1 MSRTRRYGVLP
12 LVLVLVVVPNLWAQS
27 RTPHIGYVYPAGGR
41 QGDTFPM
48 EISGQYL
55 DGASNVYISGNGVR
69 ATVIEHVA
77 PLAGQLS
84 NDLRLRVRELQKK
97 GTDAAGFKEMA
108 EIQKRFDAS
117 SNRTAYP
124 VLSETV
130 TCRVTIA
137 ANAEP
142 GEREFRLQVAAGL
155 SNPMVFCVGQLPEFR
170 EKDWKSGPADANL
183 AVTLPA
189 DINGRIVPGSFERYR
204 SLVRRTQPYLPADVD
219 RYRFAARRGQQLVLA
234 VKARELMPYLADAV
248 PGWFQATVTL
258 YDAQGKELAY
268 DDDYRFHPDPVL
280 HYEVPQNGDYVIE
293 IKDAIYRG
301 REDFV
306 YRVAVG
312 ELPFVTSIFPL
323 GCRAGEQAKIEL
335 KGWNL
340 PTKTL
345 TVDTKGKKPGVY
357 PVSVRAKN
365 LVSNQMPFAVDT
377 LPESLEKEPN
387 NELKSAQKVTLPVI
401 VNGRIDPPGDWDIF
415 RFTARAGSQIVAE
428 VNARRLDSPL
438 DSVLKLTDAQGRQMA
453 FNDDHEDKGAGLHTH
468 FADSL
473 LTATAPADGT
483 YYLHL
488 GDIQQQ
494 GGAEYAYRLR
504 ISPPRPDFDLRIVPS
519 VINVAAGGTA
529 RVTIY
534 ALRKDGFSGDLTL
547 ALKDA
552 PKGYVLKGD
561 RVPAN
566 QDKAEVTLTVPPT
579 PPAEPLSLVVEGRA
593 TVGGQQIVR
602 PAVPA
607 EDMMQAFAY
616 RHLVAAKDLK
626 VAVIKRGGVPASAKA
641 LGSQPVKVPAGGASQ
656 LSVGMS
662 TDDTNHN

>member
-1 MSRTRRYGVLP
+1 LRRRGTL
-12 LVLVLVVVPNLWAQS
+12 LLVVVLAVAPSLWAQS

-41 QGDTFPM
+41 QGDTFQI
-48 EISGQYL
+48 EVSGQYL
-55 DGASNVYISGNGVR
+55 DGANNVYVSGSGVR
-69 ATVIEHVA
+69 AVVIEHLA

-84 NDLRLRVRELQKK
+84 NDLRRRTRELQKK

-108 EIQKRFDAS
+108 EIQKKIDAS
-117 SNRTAYP
+117 SNRTVYP
-124 VLSETV
+124 VLSETI
-130 TCRVTIA
+130 TCQVTIA
-137 ANAEP
+137 PNAEP
-142 GEREFRLQVAAGL
+142 GERELRLQVAAGL
-155 SNPMVFCVGQLPEFR
+155 SNPLVFCVGQLPEFR
-170 EKDWKSGPADANL
+170 EKGWRSSPADANL
-183 AVTLPA
+183 TVTLPA
-189 DINGRIVPGSFERYR
+189 GINGRIVPGSFERYR
-204 SLVRRTQPYLPADVD
+204 SVVRRTQPYLPADVD
-219 RYRFAARRGQQLVLA
+219 RYRFAARQGQQLVLA
-234 VKARELMPYLADAV
+234 VKARELTPYLADAV

-258 YDAQGKELAY
+258 FDAQGRELAY

-280 HYEVPQNGDYVIE
+280 HYEVPKNGDYVLE

-306 YRVAVG
+306 YRILLG

-323 GCRAGEQAKIEL
+323 GCRAGERASIEL

-340 PTKTL
+340 PARKL
-345 TVDTKGKKPGVY
+345 TMDTKGKKPGVY

-377 LPESLEKEPN
+377 LPEGLEKEPN
-387 NELKSAQKVTLPVI
+387 DELKNAQKVTLPMN
-401 VNGRIDPPGDWDIF
+401 VNGRIDPPGDRDIF
-415 RFTARAGSQIVAE
+415 RFTARAGGRIVAE
-428 VNARRLDSPL
+428 VYARRLDSPL
-438 DSVLKLTDAQGRQMA
+438 DSVLKLTDAQGLQLA
-453 FNDDHEDKGAGLHTH
+453 FNDDHEDKGAGLYTH

-488 GDIQQQ
+488 GDIQQK

-504 ISPPRPDFDLRIVPS
+504 VSPPRPDFDLRIVPS
-519 VINVAAGGTA
+519 VVNVAAGGTA

-534 ALRKDGFSGDLTL
+534 ALRKDGFSGDIAL

-566 QDKAEVTLTVPPT
+566 QDKAEATLTVPPT
-579 PPAEPLSLVVEGRA
+579 PPAEPLSLTVEGRA
-593 TVGGQQIVR
+593 TAGGQPIVR
-602 PAVPA
+602 QAVPA

-616 RHLVAAKDLK
+616 RHLVVAKDLK
-626 VAVIKRGGVPASAKA
+626 VAVIKRGGAPASAKA
-641 LGSQPVKVPAGGASQ
+641 LGSQPVKVPAGGASGPF
-656 LSVGMS
+656 VGMPVGNG
-662 TDDTNHN
+662 NHN